1 MVKSDYN
8 KLTTFIIKE
17 MYSFMKDYVLE
28 LKELGNN
35 TNELFLINIWNKKT
49 LNENIQSL
57 KKLNIKK
64 DSKLI
69 VNFESLKEC
78 DNAGIIYLISFFK
91 TFPQE
96 NITLKNL
103 NSFEEIYR
111 FYEKH
116 YQTNNQ
122 DREIKKNLIE
132 NIGRKTYEL
141 YLSSVDF
148 ISFVGKVFYYLIYS
162 LFNPK
167 KMRFKAMLKYIDSS
181 AVNALLIVG
190 ITSFLV
196 GVVIAYQ
203 GAVQLEK
210 FGANIFI
217 VEMIS
222 ITMFRE
228 IAPLVTAIVIAGR
241 SASSYTAEIGAM
253 KITDEI
259 DAMRTMDFEPMLFL
273 VLPRIFALLIALPLL
288 VFFADVIGIFGG
300 MVVAYTSLDIT
311 FLEFINRMGQEV
323 PLKHLLLGVLKSLF
337 FGMAI
342 AIIGCYR
349 GFQVQNNTTSIGK
362 YTTISVVNAI
372 FVVIALNAIFSVIFT
387 QIGI

>member
-1 MVKSDYN
+1 MGDYD
-8 KLTTFIIKE
+8 FEIKE
-17 MYSFMKDYVLE
+17 LSNNSFE
-28 LKELGNN
+28 LILLN
-35 TNELFLINIWNKKT
+35 TWNKET
-49 LNENIQSL
+49 LNKNIQGL
-57 KKLNIKK
+57 NKLNIKK
-64 DSKLI
+64 NSKLNI
-69 VNFESLKEC
+69 NFQNLKEC
-78 DNAGIIYLISFFK
+78 DNSAIIFLISFSK
-91 TFPQE
+91 TFKDE

-103 NSFEEIYR
+103 LNHERKYR
-111 FYEKH
+111 FYENH
-116 YQTNNQ
+116 YQDNNSESEKKSNIFEAIGKQSHEIYFSFIDFTN
-122 DREIKKNLIE
+122 
-132 NIGRKTYEL
+132 
-141 YLSSVDF
+141 F
-148 ISFVGKVFYYLIYS
+148 IGKVFYFLVYS

-167 KMRFKAMLKYIDSS
+167 KMRVKAMFKYIDTS

-190 ITSFLV
+190 MTSFLV
-196 GVVIAYQ
+196 GIVIAYQ

-259 DAMRTMDFEPMLFL
+259 DAMRTMNFEPTLFL
-273 VLPRIFALLIALPLL
+273 TLPRIFALVISLPLL
-288 VFFADVIGIFGG
+288 VFFADIVGVFGG
-300 MVVAYTSLDIT
+300 MVIAYIDLDVT
-311 FLEFINRMGQEV
+311 FLEFIHRIGTEV
-323 PLKHLLLGVLKSLF
+323 PLKHFLIGIFKAIF

-372 FVVIALNAIFSVIFT
+372 FVVIALNAVFSVIFT

>member
-1 MVKSDYN
+1 MEKQNFS
-8 KLTTFIIKE
+8 
-17 MYSFMKDYVLE
+17 
-28 LKELGNN
+28 
-35 TNELFLINIWNKKT
+35 NE
-49 LNENIQSL
+49 
-57 KKLNIKK
+57 
-64 DSKLI
+64 SKLI
-69 VNFESLKEC
+69 VDFQGLSEC
-78 DNAGIIYLISFFK
+78 DNSAMIYLISFFK
-91 TFPQE
+91 TFQE
-96 NITLKNL
+96 QKVTLHLDKY
-103 NSFEEIYR
+103 EDIYR

-116 YQTNNQ
+116 YQHNSI
-122 DREIKKNLIE
+122 DIKNEESFIE
-132 NIGRKTYEL
+132 NIGKKFYEG
-141 YLSSVDF
+141 YKETINF
-148 ISFVGKVFYYLIYS
+148 IDFVGKVFYYFVYS

-167 KMRFKAMLKYIDSS
+167 KIRFKAMLKYIDTS
-181 AVNALLIVG
+181 AVNALFIVG

-217 VEMIS
+217 VEMIC

-259 DAMRTMDFEPMLFL
+259 DAMRTMDFEPTIFL
-273 VLPRIFALLIALPLL
+273 VLPRIFALVIALPLL
-288 VFFADVIGIFGG
+288 VFFADIIGIFGG
-300 MVVAYTSLDIT
+300 MVIAYIDLNVT
-311 FLEFINRMGQEV
+311 FFEFINRMGQEV
-323 PLKHLLLGVLKSLF
+323 PVKHLLIGVFKSIF
-337 FGMAI
+337 FGVAI

-372 FVVIALNAIFSVIFT
+372 FVVIALNAIFSVILT

>member
-1 MVKSDYN
+1 MK
-8 KLTTFIIKE
+8 I
-17 MYSFMKDYVLE
+17 YSNF
-28 LKELGNN
+28 
-35 TNELFLINIWNKKT
+35 
-49 LNENIQSL
+49 
-57 KKLNIKK
+57 KLNKISLDTFEILLMNNWNNDTLRKNIEELEKIKFPLNSRIQIDFADLK
-64 DSKLI
+64 QCDSSAI
-69 VNFESLKEC
+69 V
-78 DNAGIIYLISFFK
+78 YLISFTNKFLK
-91 TFPQE
+91 E
-96 NITLKNL
+96 NIVFKNL
-103 NSFEEIYR
+103 GVYENKYR
-111 FYEKH
+111 FYEKN
-116 YQTNNQ
+116 YQEKVLDEQEDNN
-122 DREIKKNLIE
+122 ILKKISK
-132 NIGRKTYEL
+132 NIGQKAHEY
-141 YLSSVDF
+141 YLSFRDF
-148 ISFVGKVFYYLIYS
+148 TKFLGKVFFFFIYS

-167 KMRFKAMLKYIDSS
+167 KMRLKAMFKYIDTS
-181 AVNALLIVG
+181 AVNALFIVG
-190 ITSFLV
+190 TTAFLV

-259 DAMRTMDFEPMLFL
+259 DAMRTMDFEPTLFL
-273 VLPRIFALLIALPLL
+273 TLPRIFALVISLPLL
-288 VFFADVIGIFGG
+288 VFFADIIGVMGGMLIAYIDLNVTFFDFIQRIQTEVQLKHFMIGIFKA
-300 MVVAYTSLDIT
+300 V
-311 FLEFINRMGQEV
+311 
-323 PLKHLLLGVLKSLF
+323 F
-337 FGMAI
+337 FGVAI

-372 FVVIALNAIFSVIFT
+372 FAVIALNAVFSVIFT

>member
-1 MVKSDYN
+1 MKNSDYFEF
-8 KLTTFIIKE
+8 KQLD
-17 MYSFMKDYVLE
+17 KDTYE
-28 LKELGNN
+28 LQ
-35 TNELFLINIWNKKT
+35 LFDIWDKQT
-49 LNENIQSL
+49 LP
-57 KKLNIKK
+57 LNIKNLNRLDISK
-64 DSKLI
+64 NSKLI
-69 VNFESLKEC
+69 VDFQNLKEC
-78 DNAGIIYLISFFK
+78 DSCGIIYLLSFFRNFK
-91 TFPQE
+91 SE
-96 NITLKNL
+96 NITIKNL
-103 NSFEEIYR
+103 LEHEKMYR

-116 YQTNNQ
+116 YQ
-122 DREIKKNLIE
+122 DSGFEEEKKNQIIE
-132 NIGRKTYEL
+132 NIGKKTHQA
-141 YLSSVDF
+141 YLSFVDF
-148 ISFVGKVFYYLIYS
+148 TEFLGRVVYFFIYS
-162 LFNPK
+162 LMNPK
-167 KMRFKAMLKYIDSS
+167 KMRLKAMFKYIDTS
-181 AVNALLIVG
+181 AVDALFIVG

-259 DAMRTMDFEPMLFL
+259 DAMRTMNFEPTLFL
-273 VLPRIFALLIALPLL
+273 TLPRIFALVLSLPLL
-288 VFFADVIGIFGG
+288 VFFADIVGIFGG
-300 MVVAYTSLDIT
+300 MVIAYIDLDVT
-311 FLEFINRMGQEV
+311 FLEFFNRIQNEV
-323 PLKHLLLGVLKSLF
+323 PLKHFLIGIFKSIF
-337 FGMAI
+337 FGMSI
-342 AIIGCYR
+342 ALIGCYR

-372 FVVIALNAIFSVIFT
+372 FVVIALNAIFSVVFT

>member
-1 MVKSDYN
+1 
-8 KLTTFIIKE
+8 
-17 MYSFMKDYVLE
+17 MKDYDFE
-28 LKELGNN
+28 IKELGDNSFELILLN
-35 TNELFLINIWNKKT
+35 TWNKET
-49 LNENIQSL
+49 LNKNIQAL
-57 KKLNIKK
+57 NKRNIKK
-64 DSKLI
+64 NSKLI
-69 VNFESLKEC
+69 INFQNLKEC
-78 DNAGIIYLISFFK
+78 DNSAIIYFISFFK
-91 TFPQE
+91 TFNAE
-96 NITLKNL
+96 NIILENL
-103 NSFEEIYR
+103 LNHERKYR

-116 YQTNNQ
+116 YQENSSELKEKSNIFETIGKQ
-122 DREIKKNLIE
+122 SHEI
-132 NIGRKTYEL
+132 
-141 YLSSVDF
+141 YLSFIDF
-148 ISFVGKVFYYLIYS
+148 TKFIGKVFYFFVYS
-162 LFNPK
+162 LFNPSK
-167 KMRFKAMLKYIDSS
+167 IRLKAMFKYIDTS

-190 ITSFLV
+190 LTSFLV

-259 DAMRTMDFEPMLFL
+259 DAMRTMNFEPTLFL
-273 VLPRIFALLIALPLL
+273 TLPRIFALVISLPLL
-288 VFFADVIGIFGG
+288 VFFADVVGVFGG
-300 MVVAYTSLDIT
+300 MVIAYIDLDVT
-311 FLEFINRMGQEV
+311 FLEFIHRIGTEV
-323 PLKHLLLGVLKSLF
+323 PLKHFLIGIFKAIF

-362 YTTISVVNAI
+362 FTTISVVNAI

>member
-1 MVKSDYN
+1 MRDYD
-8 KLTTFIIKE
+8 FEI
-17 MYSFMKDYVLE
+17 
-28 LKELGNN
+28 KELGDNSFELILLN
-35 TNELFLINIWNKKT
+35 TWTKET
-49 LNENIQSL
+49 LNKNIQAL
-57 KKLNIKK
+57 NKLNIKK

-69 VNFESLKEC
+69 VNFQNLKEC
-78 DNAGIIYLISFFK
+78 DNSAIIYLISYFK
-91 TFPQE
+91 TFEKE
-96 NITLKNL
+96 NITLENL
-103 NSFEEIYR
+103 LEHERKYR

-116 YQTNNQ
+116 YQDNSSEFEEKSNIFETIGKQ
-122 DREIKKNLIE
+122 SHEIYFSFI
-132 NIGRKTYEL
+132 
-141 YLSSVDF
+141 DF
-148 ISFVGKVFYYLIYS
+148 TKFIGKVFYFFVYS
-162 LFNPK
+162 LFNPS
-167 KMRFKAMLKYIDSS
+167 KMRLKAMFKYIDTS

-190 ITSFLV
+190 MTSFLV

-259 DAMRTMDFEPMLFL
+259 DAMRTMNFEPTLFL
-273 VLPRIFALLIALPLL
+273 TLPRIFALVISLPLL
-288 VFFADVIGIFGG
+288 VFFADIVGIFGG
-300 MVVAYTSLDIT
+300 MVIAYIDLDVT
-311 FLEFINRMGQEV
+311 FLEFIHRIGTEV
-323 PLKHLLLGVLKSLF
+323 PLKHFLIGIFKAIF

-362 YTTISVVNAI
+362 FTTISVVNAI

>member
-1 MVKSDYN
+1 MPQ
-8 KLTTFIIKE
+8 TFQE
-17 MYSFMKDYVLE
+17 
-28 LKELGNN
+28 
-35 TNELFLINIWNKKT
+35 
-49 LNENIQSL
+49 
-57 KKLNIKK
+57 
-64 DSKLI
+64 
-69 VNFESLKEC
+69 
-78 DNAGIIYLISFFK
+78 
-91 TFPQE
+91 E
-96 NITLKNL
+96 NITLENL
-103 NSFEEIYR
+103 LEHERKYR

-116 YQTNNQ
+116 YQDNSSEFEEKSNIFETIGKQ
-122 DREIKKNLIE
+122 SHEIYFSFI
-132 NIGRKTYEL
+132 
-141 YLSSVDF
+141 DF
-148 ISFVGKVFYYLIYS
+148 TKFIGKVFYFFVYS
-162 LFNPK
+162 LFNPS
-167 KMRFKAMLKYIDSS
+167 KMRLKAMFKYIDTS

-190 ITSFLV
+190 MTSFLV

-259 DAMRTMDFEPMLFL
+259 DAMRTMNFEPTLFL
-273 VLPRIFALLIALPLL
+273 TLPRIFALVISLPLL
-288 VFFADVIGIFGG
+288 VFFADIVGIFGG
-300 MVVAYTSLDIT
+300 MVIAYIDLDVT
-311 FLEFINRMGQEV
+311 FLEFIHRIGTEV
-323 PLKHLLLGVLKSLF
+323 PLKHFLIGIFKAIF

-362 YTTISVVNAI
+362 FTTISVVNAI
-372 FVVIALNAIFSVIFT
+372 FVVITLNAIFSVIFT

>member
-1 MVKSDYN
+1 MK
-8 KLTTFIIKE
+8 I
-17 MYSFMKDYVLE
+17 YSNF
-28 LKELGNN
+28 
-35 TNELFLINIWNKKT
+35 
-49 LNENIQSL
+49 
-57 KKLNIKK
+57 KLNKISLDTFEILLMNNWNNDTLRKNIEELEKIKFPLNSRIQIDFADLK
-64 DSKLI
+64 QCDSSAI
-69 VNFESLKEC
+69 V
-78 DNAGIIYLISFFK
+78 YLISFTNKFLK
-91 TFPQE
+91 E
-96 NITLKNL
+96 NIVFKNL
-103 NSFEEIYR
+103 GVYENKYR
-111 FYEKH
+111 FYEKN
-116 YQTNNQ
+116 YQEKVLDEQEDNN
-122 DREIKKNLIE
+122 ILKKISK
-132 NIGRKTYEL
+132 NIGQKAHEY
-141 YLSSVDF
+141 YLSFRDF
-148 ISFVGKVFYYLIYS
+148 TKFLGKVFFFFIYS

-167 KMRFKAMLKYIDSS
+167 KMRLKAMFKYIDTS
-181 AVNALLIVG
+181 AVNALFIVG
-190 ITSFLV
+190 TTAFLV

-259 DAMRTMDFEPMLFL
+259 DAMRTMDFEPTLFL
-273 VLPRIFALLIALPLL
+273 TLPRIFALVISLPLL
-288 VFFADVIGIFGG
+288 VFFADIIGVMGG
-300 MVVAYTSLDIT
+300 MLIAYIDLNVT
-311 FLEFINRMGQEV
+311 FFDFIQRIQTEV
-323 PLKHLLLGVLKSLF
+323 PLKHFMIGIFKAVF
-337 FGMAI
+337 FGVAI

-372 FVVIALNAIFSVIFT
+372 FAVIALNAVFSVIFT